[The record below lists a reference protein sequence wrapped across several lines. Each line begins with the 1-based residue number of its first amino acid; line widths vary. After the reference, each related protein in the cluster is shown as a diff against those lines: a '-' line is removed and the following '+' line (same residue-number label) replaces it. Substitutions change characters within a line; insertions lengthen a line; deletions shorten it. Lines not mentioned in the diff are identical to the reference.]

1 MPKINDSF
9 GDLFENKILTTDDE
23 NLLNH
28 LLTKIADAAAPHVV
42 PEMKYVPIK
51 TEETKPKFEDVVIEK
66 HHCVKRVL

>member
-9 GDLFENKILTTDDE
+9 ADLFENKILTRDDE

-28 LLTKIADAAAPHVV
+28 LLTEIADAAAPHVV

-51 TEETKPKFEDVVIEK
+51 QKK
-66 HHCVKRVL
+66 